1 MIYAEA
7 SEQMLGMGDRELHS
21 KLQSPEL
28 ARSELTSPISDQ
40 EEVSE
45 ADYAEADEANAIA
58 EADVTTTQILLDN
71 AGNAPE
77 PGKLTPSSSF
87 NNPDN
92 AQRNIPRSPRMDW
105 SSAVSE

>member
-1 MIYAEA
+1 MY
-7 SEQMLGMGDRELHS
+7 L
-21 KLQSPEL
+21 
-28 ARSELTSPISDQ
+28 DQ

-45 ADYAEADEANAIA
+45 ADYAEAEENDGNA
-58 EADVTTTQILLDN
+58 EADVTATQIIPDGP
-71 AGNAPE
+71 GNAPE

-105 SSAVSE
+105 SSAVPK

>member
-1 MIYAEA
+1 VNQPPI
-7 SEQMLGMGDRELHS
+7 
-21 KLQSPEL
+21 
-28 ARSELTSPISDQ
+28 LTIFKDQ

-45 ADYAEADEANAIA
+45 ADFAEAEESSGIS
-58 EADVTTTQILLDN
+58 EADVTATQILPDGS
-71 AGNAPE
+71 GNPSE

-105 SSAVSE
+105 SSTVSE